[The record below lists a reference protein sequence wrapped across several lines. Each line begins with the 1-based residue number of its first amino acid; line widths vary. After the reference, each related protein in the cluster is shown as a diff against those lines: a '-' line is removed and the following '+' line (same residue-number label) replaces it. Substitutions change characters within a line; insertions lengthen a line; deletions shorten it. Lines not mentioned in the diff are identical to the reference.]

1 MGRVGIP
8 NSVGTR
14 MLESLAISQM
24 LRNAGLDSDHIQS
37 YRDHTDHYSAMS
49 NYINGLFPDTGK
61 PARRLLTQR
70 GLNEGE
76 IDISHIT
83 NPTVPESLY
92 ASQMAMGSTTDDA
105 GNRTFI
111 GPGDNPGLVQ
121 TSEQSLYDL
130 MERLQLADAKTDMS
144 IVKSLPRWTD
154 DEDLCKEFS
163 LTANDLK
170 FITES
175 RGDWHV
181 IAKTLMIDPRI
192 VSAVKLS
199 RGAFS

>member
-1 MGRVGIP
+1 M
-8 NSVGTR
+8 
-14 MLESLAISQM
+14 E
-24 LRNAGLDSDHIQS
+24 
-37 YRDHTDHYSAMS
+37 
-49 NYINGLFPDTGK
+49 
-61 PARRLLTQR
+61 
-70 GLNEGE
+70 
-76 IDISHIT
+76 
-83 NPTVPESLY
+83 
-92 ASQMAMGSTTDDA
+92 
-105 GNRTFI
+105 
-111 GPGDNPGLVQ
+111 

-144 IVKSLPRWTD
+144 IVKSLPQWTD

-163 LTANDLK
+163 LTTNDLK